1 MCHALLLKAGSETY
15 LFLKSKSCGSCAAR
29 RAGLFS
35 PLSKVSLPLLP
46 DSASFPP
53 SSSPIQ
59 IFRVGFI
66 RQVWGSGVGKRRRRG
81 SWNRLAAAPWV
92 GGCVNPV
99 WGMCCQ
105 CPAFAHNLLPGRGCP
120 LLHVTQKDNEHGFSP
135 PSVFRSGWK
144 RKGKKAH
151 FGDLFSAFQR
161 VLFSNE
167 ASCCLTEITH

>member
-1 MCHALLLKAGSETY
+1 MLARKCVCHALLLKAGSETY

-66 RQVWGSGVGKRRRRG
+66 RQVWGRG
-81 SWNRLAAAPWV
+81 
-92 GGCVNPV
+92 GGGGGGGAGTG
-99 WGMCCQ
+99 WLQ
-105 CPAFAHNLLPGRGCP
+105 LPGWGAVLILFGECAASALP
-120 LLHVTQKDNEHGFSP
+120 LPTTCYLAGGVLCYMSHRRTMSMASAP
-135 PSVFRSGWK
+135 PLCFAQDGKER
-144 RKGKKAH
+144 GKKLILVTSSVH
-151 FGDLFSAFQR
+151 FRGFYFQMR
-161 VLFSNE
+161 RP
-167 ASCCLTEITH
+167 AA